1 MSQPYYIKPMKRLL
15 FHSLLFTAIYATN
28 SVALLAQGATLE
40 ARALRENNQRLQS
53 QLNDLLEGFNAL
65 KTELN
70 KVQSEVRQ
78 LRAKLGARNPNLV
91 TRSDLEELAKSVR
104 EIDRKRVQD
113 KDLILK
119 EMKGLLRSKP
129 SIPKPKATDSQKGF
143 DHTVQSGETISAII
157 SAYNAELKRQGTTK
171 RITLKSVLTA
181 NPNLNP
187 RTMRIGQ
194 SLFIPDPR

>member
-53 QLNDLLEGFNAL
+53 QLNDLLEAFNAL

-157 SAYNAELKRQGTTK
+157 SAYNAELKRQGATK

>member
-1 MSQPYYIKPMKRLL
+1 MKRLL

-53 QLNDLLEGFNAL
+53 QLNDLLEAFNAL

-119 EMKGLLRSKP
+119 EMKGLLRSKLTL
-129 SIPKPKATDSQKGF
+129 PKPKATNSQKGF

-157 SAYNAELKRQGTTK
+157 SAYNAELKRQGATK

>member
-53 QLNDLLEGFNAL
+53 QLNDLLEAFNAL

>member
-1 MSQPYYIKPMKRLL
+1 MKRLL

-53 QLNDLLEGFNAL
+53 QLNDLLEAFNAL

-113 KDLILK
+113 KGLILK

-129 SIPKPKATDSQKGF
+129 TLPKPKATDSQKGF

-157 SAYNAELKRQGTTK
+157 SAYNAELKRQGATK

>member
-28 SVALLAQGATLE
+28 SVALLGQGATLE

-53 QLNDLLEGFNAL
+53 QLNDLLEAFNAL
-65 KTELN
+65 KTELS

-78 LRAKLGARNPNLV
+78 LRAKLGTRNPNVV
-91 TRSDLEELAKSVR
+91 TRSDLEELANSVR

-119 EMKGLLRSKP
+119 EMKGLLRSNP
-129 SIPKPKATDSQKGF
+129 TLPKPKATNSQKGF
-143 DHTVQSGETISAII
+143 DHTVQPGETISAII
-157 SAYNAELKRQGTTK
+157 SAYNAELKRQGAAK
-171 RITLKSVLTA
+171 RIKLKSVLTA